1 MEAWVLVARSSR
13 YARIC
18 KAQNDILSKSGIQ
31 MAGIPMTENEIEL
44 LLDVLDKDGDNEI
57 NYRYE
62 NE

>member
-1 MEAWVLVARSSR
+1 
-13 YARIC
+13 
-18 KAQNDILSKSGIQ
+18 

-62 NE
+62 NK